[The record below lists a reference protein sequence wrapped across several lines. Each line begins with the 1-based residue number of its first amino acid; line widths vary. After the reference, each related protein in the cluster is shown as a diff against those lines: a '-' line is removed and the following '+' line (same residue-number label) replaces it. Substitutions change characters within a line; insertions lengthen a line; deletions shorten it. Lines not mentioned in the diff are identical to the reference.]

1 MSFFLY
7 LCIRFQEWSPKVGY
21 FRLLLPTIK
30 KDANGMRR
38 VACWIGI
45 ATLPLS
51 YKAVTINSNTY
62 RIMFI
67 IVRFRYYKAVTPAS
81 YIIEFTLDE
90 WREFFWLE
98 DNRLRAG
105 YVLRFLHLERN
116 TTRKEFW
123 WVPIDEY
130 FGIEIKKDA
139 KIYRSASFEEK
150 WRNFALFLIFFSTS
164 DV

>member
-1 MSFFLY
+1 
-7 LCIRFQEWSPKVGY
+7 
-21 FRLLLPTIK
+21 
-30 KDANGMRR
+30 
-38 VACWIGI
+38 
-45 ATLPLS
+45 
-51 YKAVTINSNTY
+51 
-62 RIMFI
+62 MFI

-98 DNRLRAG
+98 DNRLRAE

-116 TTRKEFW
+116 STRKEFW

-130 FGIEIKKDA
+130 CGIEIKKDA

-150 WRNFALFLIFFSTS
+150 CNNRTQLRRFFAFFHRFGRVVSF
-164 DV
+164 